1 MSEAKHDLTGIKVAV
16 KIINKK
22 KMKNKNM
29 ISKVKREIKILKFI
43 NHPNIIK
50 LYEVLDTTND
60 IFVIMEIASKGELYD
75 FIQNNEITEEQAKF
89 YFRQIIS
96 GVEYV
101 HQNLISHRDL
111 KPENILIDSNNLIKI
126 GDFGLSNLMKDG
138 KLLKTACGSP
148 NYAAPEIVG

>member
-1 MSEAKHDLTGIKVAV
+1 
-16 KIINKK
+16 
-22 KMKNKNM
+22 MKTKNM

>member
-1 MSEAKHDLTGIKVAV
+1 
-16 KIINKK
+16 
-22 KMKNKNM
+22 MKNKNM

>member
-1 MSEAKHDLTGIKVAV
+1 MLKSNVPHSIILIEAKHDLTGIKVAV

-60 IFVIMEIASKGELYD
+60 IFVIM
-75 FIQNNEITEEQAKF
+75 
-89 YFRQIIS
+89 
-96 GVEYV
+96 
-101 HQNLISHRDL
+101 
-111 KPENILIDSNNLIKI
+111 
-126 GDFGLSNLMKDG
+126 
-138 KLLKTACGSP
+138 
-148 NYAAPEIVG
+148 

>member
-1 MSEAKHDLTGIKVAV
+1 
-16 KIINKK
+16 
-22 KMKNKNM
+22 MKTKNM

-148 NYAAPEIVG
+148 NYAAP

>member
-1 MSEAKHDLTGIKVAV
+1 VAV

-22 KMKNKNM
+22 KMKTKNM